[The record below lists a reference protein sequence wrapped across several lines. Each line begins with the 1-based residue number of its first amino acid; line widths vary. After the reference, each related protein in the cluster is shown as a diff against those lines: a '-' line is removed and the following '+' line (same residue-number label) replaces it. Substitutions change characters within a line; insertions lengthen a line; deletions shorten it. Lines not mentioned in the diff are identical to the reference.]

1 MQIDKTLL
9 FFFLFFSG
17 ESLFLGIFDEEKLLA
32 FLIVQKKIEVKTKCV
47 VKAPTTAVLLGKSL
61 PLINNTRAA

>member
-1 MQIDKTLL
+1 
-9 FFFLFFSG
+9 
-17 ESLFLGIFDEEKLLA
+17 LFLGIFDEEKLLA